1 MNFGRIVP
9 SVVLAGGVGLALFA
23 LMAALIDQDVTKPEG
38 NRAKIA
44 DIHMVEKPITDQ
56 IEEQKP
62 EKPPEPEAPPPDL
75 PEPDFVD
82 PDVDA
87 GLSTANAGTGVELG
101 FEVGGLNISD
111 GEYLPIVKI
120 APQYPRR
127 AMSRGIEGYAIAEY
141 TVTELGT
148 VEECVVIEAKTDK
161 GNDTTVFNRA
171 ACNAA
176 AKFKYQPR
184 IVEGEGIRV
193 PGVRNK
199 FTFELQ
205 D

>member
-1 MNFGRIVP
+1 MNIARLTP
-9 SVVLAGGVGLALFA
+9 SVALSVVVGFGLFS
-23 LMAALIDQDVTKPEG
+23 LMAALIDQDVSKPDNE
-38 NRAKIA
+38 RPKIA

-62 EKPPEPEAPPPDL
+62 EKPPKPETPPPDL
-75 PEPDFVD
+75 PEPDFQD

-101 FEVGGLNISD
+101 FDAGGLNISD

-141 TVTELGT
+141 TVTEAGT
-148 VEECVVIEAKTDK
+148 TQDCVVIEAKTTS
-161 GNDTTVFNRA
+161 GNDTTIFDRA

-176 AKFKYQPR
+176 EKFKYQPR
-184 IVEGEGIRV
+184 VVDGEAIQV

-199 FTFELQ
+199 FTFELA